1 MRSSL
6 QAACLAHMLA
16 PAWSKFYRTSRH
28 ASVSTSMLPRLLAGK
43 FHACLKLPLTDIDPL
58 RNYEAGVLHVK
69 GAWAV
74 YTRDI
79 AREHSNG
86 LSL

>member
-1 MRSSL
+1 
-6 QAACLAHMLA
+6 
-16 PAWSKFYRTSRH
+16 
-28 ASVSTSMLPRLLAGK
+28 MLPRLLAGK

-86 LSL
+86 LSLQTGLECYTLSTLMHMKHSDHATEFTVDT

>member
-1 MRSSL
+1 
-6 QAACLAHMLA
+6 
-16 PAWSKFYRTSRH
+16 
-28 ASVSTSMLPRLLAGK
+28 MLPRLLAGK